1 MKSWMIMMAAAGV
14 AMAGCSSEPDF
25 PKECEEV
32 ADMVK
37 DMGKDAP
44 AGQMEQFEKQME
56 QSREQW
62 KTLSKEQREQA
73 KQQCIAAKDQMKQMK
88 DMLDQMQKK

>member
-1 MKSWMIMMAAAGV
+1 MKTWMIMMAAAGV
-14 AMAGCSSEPDF
+14 AMAGCSNEPDF
-25 PKECEEV
+25 PEECNDV

-44 AGQMEQFEKQME
+44 AGQMDQFEKQME

-62 KTLSKEQREQA
+62 KTMSEQQREQA
-73 KQQCIAAKDQMKQMK
+73 KQQCVAAKEQMKQMK
-88 DMLDQMQKK
+88 DALDSMKK